1 MEEEMGKSEL
11 AHLVV
16 VQHQRIAAQRSGRRR
31 AVVAR
36 GNDGVTPA
44 GGNSARKRVKAQGQV
59 WQEAAID
66 LHSKGVSAGGSIE
79 VVKQLATNP
88 RLYSLNLG
96 CNRLGA
102 AGCHRIASAIAA
114 SETLTWLNLS
124 GNYIGPTGADSLAQV
139 LNGLQQLHT
148 LNLCDNEI
156 GPSGAGALADALCS
170 NTTLAT
176 LTLSCNEIRS
186 DGAAEIANALSR
198 NATLKYL
205 LLASNSIGDLGASH
219 MAAAIAG
226 RAPPLPGLGECSL
239 VELQLGFNGITDNG
253 ADKLGVA
260 LKKNNHV
267 TELGLPGNDISATKM
282 EAIVSA
288 LHANLTR
295 ADPNF

>member
-1 MEEEMGKSEL
+1 MGTSEL

-16 VQHQRIAAQRSGRRR
+16 VQHQRIAAHRSGRRR

-36 GNDGVTPA
+36 GDDGEAPA
-44 GGNSARKRVKAQGQV
+44 GGDSPRKRVKAQGQV
-59 WQEAAID
+59 WQEAAVD
-66 LHSKGVSAGGSIE
+66 LKRQGVSAGGSIE
-79 VVKQLATNP
+79 VVKELATNP

-124 GNYIGPTGADSLAQV
+124 GNYIGPPGADSLAQV

-156 GPSGAGALADALCS
+156 GPSGAGALADAMCS
-170 NTTLAT
+170 NKTLT
-176 LTLSCNEIRS
+176 RLTLSCNEIRT
-186 DGAAEIANALSR
+186 DGAAEIANALSH

-205 LLASNSIGDLGASH
+205 FLAGNSIGDLGASH

-253 ADKLGVA
+253 ADKLGEA
-260 LKKNNHV
+260 LKKKNHV

-288 LHANLTR
+288 LHANRIR